1 MECMIAIYYAN
12 NHHDQHYQQNLVL
25 GISKEDKTD
34 FLNFLNY
41 SIYAFLLPFLLFYL
55 PTFFLFSNACI
66 H

>member
-1 MECMIAIYYAN
+1 MINIIN
-12 NHHDQHYQQNLVL
+12 KNLVL

-55 PTFFLFSNACI
+55 PTFFIFSNACI